1 MLTNAFLTGLKQFIQ
16 FAVPQKVYML
26 VKVQA
31 LEGFCPPTVPV
42 SLWEE
47 FYFAFHLNRWP
58 LTEESS
64 SAFLAH
70 ASSLLPV
77 NPPL

>member
-1 MLTNAFLTGLKQFIQ
+1 MLTNAFLKGLKQFIQ
-16 FAVPQKVYML
+16 FAVPRKVYMF

-31 LEGFCPPTVPV
+31 LEGFCSPTVPV

-58 LTEESS
+58 FIEEVLLCFLSS
-64 SAFLAH
+64 F
-70 ASSLLPV
+70 SSLLPV

>member
-1 MLTNAFLTGLKQFIQ
+1 MLTNAFLRGLKQFIQ

-31 LEGFCPPTVPV
+31 LEGFCSPTVPV
-42 SLWEE
+42 SFWEE
-47 FYFAFHLNRWP
+47 FYFAFHLNSGHSLRK
-58 LTEESS
+58 SS
-64 SAFLAH
+64 SAFLACV
-70 ASSLLPV
+70 SSLLPG